1 MMARTW
7 IPPFF
12 PADPCWRLAKHVL
25 RPLGLPARRN
35 AGTGKLL
42 CAQLLLRYE
51 DATVVMQMHVLS
63 LYLYIYINT
72 YTYVFICII
81 ARQGQ
86 YHRITEVVRAF
97 WRSSEPLEAHL
108 DMWICSSRTSGG
120 VWPGPPGFSALVLV
134 SHWRWALG
142 LFLPNGYGRW
152 RWRRVWGAHADGC
165 LGQDG
170 SVRPPGWCS
179 VPEEMKAGSPRS
191 TCCAAWAAHHQ
202 MAQCSAGL
210 AANILSEQGN
220 VCLSPLSFQPI
231 KYQQQFSPPQPQP
244 SCALSQPSLPTNLFY
259 FSKDEKGV
267 VYNLVSTRILTLFIF
282 MK

>member
-1 MMARTW
+1 MNGVHWLWWHGREFLLFSPLTLAGGWPSMFWGLWDFLPGEMQARGSSSV
-7 IPPFF
+7 PSSCS
-12 PADPCWRLAKHVL
+12 DMKMS
-25 RPLGLPARRN
+25 
-35 AGTGKLL
+35 LL
-42 CAQLLLRYE
+42 WYRCTCCL
-51 DATVVMQMHVLS
+51 
-63 LYLYIYINT
+63 
-72 YTYVFICII
+72 CII

-86 YHRITEVVRAF
+86 HHRITEVVRAF
-97 WRSSEPLEAHL
+97 CRSSEPLEAHL
-108 DMWICSSRTSGG
+108 DIWICSSKTSGG

-152 RWRRVWGAHADGC
+152 RWRTVWGAHADGC